1 MVWSEKKMAKKQ
13 KVHRRKRVVKPK
25 VKQFSGGWFREK
37 AKVQSDTRTTTRKN
51 TLTKAEYE
59 SF

>member
-1 MVWSEKKMAKKQ
+1 MVKKQ
-13 KVHRRKRVVKPK
+13 KVHRKKRVAKPK